1 MKITD
6 RFDVTGSNVP
16 KADKAKTKTGEEK
29 AEEVVTKDQV
39 TVSAAAKEIG
49 RLQLEV
55 SKVPEIRTDRVE
67 EIKNAIAS
75 GTYEVKGEAVAG
87 KILKEAVIDAL
98 V

>member
-6 RFDVTGSNVP
+6 RFDITGSNVP
-16 KADKAKTKTGEEK
+16 KPDKAKAKAGEER

-39 TVSAAAKEIG
+39 TVSAAAREIG

-75 GTYEVKGEAVAG
+75 GAYEVKGEAVAG
-87 KILKEAVIDAL
+87 KILKEAVIDSI